1 MSVCHLLRPSR
12 DNRPQDGRDSSFLG
26 GVPSLPISEAI
37 PRCALCAAEQTFF
50 FQVALPDDQ
59 VWPRSSVATFACT
72 SCANENYLIPE
83 MLAGRLRAGEI
94 PEGFLTAYQRNFR
107 FLVCETDEATLRREY
122 VEKVR
127 FHRLEVVTSGD
138 PSAAGNKIGGVP
150 NWLLEDETPS
160 TYACKVPMSFLLQL
174 EPGLRFETV
183 EGAPR
188 QIELGL
194 DGKPGPASRL
204 HYELFIGNALYLF
217 GTNDPE
223 LRLVYAIT
231 QID

>member
-1 MSVCHLLRPSR
+1 M
-12 DNRPQDGRDSSFLG
+12 
-26 GVPSLPISEAI
+26 
-37 PRCALCAAEQTFF
+37 PRCDLCAAEQTFF

-83 MLAGRLRAGEI
+83 MLTGRLRGGEI

-107 FLVCETDEATLRREY
+107 FLVCDTAEATSRREY
-122 VEKVR
+122 VERVR
-127 FHRLEVVTSGD
+127 FQRLEVVRSDD
-138 PSAAGNKIGGVP
+138 PAAPGNKIGGVP

-160 TYACKVPMSFLLQL
+160 TYAGKVPMSFLLQL

-183 EGAPR
+183 ESAPR

-194 DGKPGPASRL
+194 DAKPRPSSRL

-217 GTNDPE
+217 GTDDPE
-223 LRLVYAIT
+223 LRLIYAIS